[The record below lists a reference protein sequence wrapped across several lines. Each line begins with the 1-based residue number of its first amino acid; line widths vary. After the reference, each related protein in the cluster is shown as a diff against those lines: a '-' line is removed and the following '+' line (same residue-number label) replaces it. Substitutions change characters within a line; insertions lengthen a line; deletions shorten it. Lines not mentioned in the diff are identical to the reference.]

1 MIRMIGA
8 ALVVLSSGAVGFGFA
23 RAVKLQCAQLEGL
36 LWALD
41 TMQSEMSAR
50 LTRWRSFSR
59 GFAPAGRRMSR
70 LFLRKPE
77 GRCLRSLTARCRVC
91 FKRGFQQARGFR
103 PGDESVQALYGL
115 SLNLGRFDLESQL
128 AAIERTKAS
137 VTAALLALQGQ
148 KRARCRSYETIGI
161 CAGLALAVMLL

>member
-1 MIRMIGA
+1 MCAARRAFVGARYDAERNVGA
-8 ALVVLSSGAVGFGFA
+8 AYSAGAAFLGAFRLPA
-23 RAVKLQCAQLEGL
+23 EGC
-36 LWALD
+36 
-41 TMQSEMSAR
+41 
-50 LTRWRSFSR
+50 R
-59 GFAPAGRRMSR
+59 GFFAEAGRALSAQ
-70 LFLRKPE
+70 PY
-77 GRCLRSLTARCRVC
+77 CTVPVC
-91 FKRGFQQARGFR
+91 FKRGFQQAKGFR

>member
-1 MIRMIGA
+1 
-8 ALVVLSSGAVGFGFA
+8 
-23 RAVKLQCAQLEGL
+23 
-36 LWALD
+36 
-41 TMQSEMSAR
+41 
-50 LTRWRSFSR
+50 
-59 GFAPAGRRMSR
+59 MSR
-70 LFLRKPE
+70 LFFAE
-77 GRCLRSLTARCRVC
+77 AGRALSAQPYCTVPVC
-91 FKRGFQQARGFR
+91 FKRGFQQAKGFR

>member
-50 LTRWRSFSR
+50 LTPLAQLFSGLSACR
-59 GFAPAGRRMSR
+59 QKDVAAFFAEAGR
-70 LFLRKPE
+70 
-77 GRCLRSLTARCRVC
+77 
-91 FKRGFQQARGFR
+91 
-103 PGDESVQALYGL
+103 AL
-115 SLNLGRFDLESQL
+115 SAQL

>member
-1 MIRMIGA
+1 M
-8 ALVVLSSGAVGFGFA
+8 S
-23 RAVKLQCAQLEGL
+23 AQLTPLAQLFSGL
-36 LWALD
+36 
-41 TMQSEMSAR
+41 SACR
-50 LTRWRSFSR
+50 QKDVAAF
-59 GFAPAGRRMSR
+59 FAEAGRALSAQ
-70 LFLRKPE
+70 PY
-77 GRCLRSLTARCRVC
+77 CTVPVC
-91 FKRGFQQARGFR
+91 FKRGFQQVRGFR